1 LKACP
6 DSGYVESFRPG
17 RYSTSIRTS
26 LGNVYIYGE
35 YAQNAT
41 RDKKS
46 SKVECLTPEDS
57 FLSFFGYTLLP
68 WKIVKLLFL
77 GKMKNNDS
85 PFNRV
90 PKKKIKV
97 IKFFFLL
104 KTRIITAKWF

>member
-90 PKKKIKV
+90 PKKK
-97 IKFFFLL
+97 
-104 KTRIITAKWF
+104 